1 MTRQWWETDLYNNVQ
16 QESQG
21 KTGWGTGK
29 YAIWLK
35 HWQFGT
41 IEKDGPAYN
50 PAGLFPSDAPSYA
63 PPDTDYGDL
72 VSESTKDVNEIGND
86 IKQGGGYDKYLQ
98 SESLLEGNRELK
110 KDTIVKG
117 RKGKINVRWE
127 RQTQIQCW
135 ICEGE
140 YAGKFTDGT
149 SESYLANL
157 IAVCLYS

>member
-1 MTRQWWETDLYNNVQ
+1 M
-16 QESQG
+16 
-21 KTGWGTGK
+21 
-29 YAIWLK
+29 
-35 HWQFGT
+35 
-41 IEKDGPAYN
+41 
-50 PAGLFPSDAPSYA
+50 FPSDAPSYA

-86 IKQGGGYDKYLQ
+86 IRQGGDYNKYLQ

-149 SESYLANL
+149 SKSYLANL